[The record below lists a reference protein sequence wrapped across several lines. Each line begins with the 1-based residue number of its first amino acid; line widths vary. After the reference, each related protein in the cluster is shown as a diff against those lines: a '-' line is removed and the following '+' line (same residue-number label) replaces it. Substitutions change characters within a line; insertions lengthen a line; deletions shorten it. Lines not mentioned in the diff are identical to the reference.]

1 MYIYIIGTLI
11 LVYFLFLNNNYIE
24 NFTLNFPENELKCKC
39 NLEDERIE
47 EPNNKIEQF
56 TNYDNSKIIESKR
69 LNRIYNI
76 YKSPYNESAETYF
89 NKNYNYPITPLSEI
103 NSIPASNEIRY
114 KNIGNSNHKILGK
127 EYEENENI
135 GYYNFNL

>member
-103 NSIPASNEIRY
+103 KSISANNEIRY

-135 GYYNFNL
+135 AYYNFNL

>member
-11 LVYFLFLNNNYIE
+11 LVYFLFLNNNIE